1 MKLQSHVLRAWILAF
16 FVLGVLTLNACAAV
30 DITMGI
36 ELDAAKI
43 NAGDTFD
50 VKIYINNTDNV
61 DLSSSDDI
69 EVTITADG
77 IPVHS
82 DTVSVTIDQNESDT
96 ITISSGSFKDENGDN
111 IWEASLMNYK
121 CGTMDIKVTL
131 GGGVATHSDTAE
143 LEIIGEKFV
152 VDLTPAAPT
161 AASNITVDVED
172 KADKDPI
179 NGATVR
185 LTQLASTKW
194 SIDDA
199 SRDQDTDEGVATFD
213 PISKDSRFNDNIYRT
228 YRLDVFKEN
237 YCIFTKSFSLQN
249 KLRITEVP
257 QKPYSGDEIRVKIV
271 DAADKGVENAKLTVS
286 GTSGVIGSY
295 TSDSSGYVKFTLSNG
310 GTYSLL
316 ASKSGFDNSDTASIT
331 AMNRASMDLNINP
344 DKVAIGK
351 EVTITATANGKA
363 VEGATVTIEKPGGA
377 RDTLST
383 SSSGKVVYTPG
394 AAGSYN
400 VIVKKDGYETTTKSF
415 SAANFFYITLPDAPK
430 VHASIT
436 VAAKDQDGKPITDA
450 AVSIQGTTVSGTTDA
465 TGQFSFTL
473 DNAGDYTLS
482 VKKTGFTDYS
492 QKITAYGTLKA
503 AVVPQTLDL
512 DESVTISVS
521 DDGGASIEASIGI
534 IRPDG
539 TKENTLKSTYTFTP
553 QIAGEYRINVTRTSY
568 LPATVS
574 FEVNPYPLQLEVWMS
589 GKDLTIKATKE
600 GVPVESINLSV
611 LTPAGNSIAV
621 ETNKD
626 GIAKLDIKGLNE
638 TGTFTVSS
646 LDRNYEKKS
655 VTKSI
660 TSLGGD
666 FLPLLLV
673 GVVMLI
679 LLVFVVFIVFYISH
693 KKSRSSTWSSKP
705 KKQRGGGVGLGE
717 I

>member
-1 MKLQSHVLRAWILAF
+1 M
-16 FVLGVLTLNACAAV
+16 LGVLTLNAAAAV
-30 DITMGI
+30 DISMSI
-36 ELDAAKI
+36 ELDSADI
-43 NAGDTFD
+43 NAGDSFD
-50 VKIYINNTDNV
+50 VKININNTDATT
-61 DLSSSDDI
+61 DLTTSDDI
-69 EVTITADG
+69 AVTITADG
-77 IPVHS
+77 TIIHKEV
-82 DTVSVTIDQNESDT
+82 VSKHIDRNDSGT
-96 ITISSGSFKDENGDN
+96 ITISSKDFEDENGDN
-111 IWEASLMNYK
+111 LWGASLRNYK
-121 CGTMDIKVTL
+121 CGTTEIKVSL
-131 GGGVATHSDTAE
+131 SGDVDAHSDKET
-143 LEIIGEKFV
+143 LTISGEKLT
-152 VDLTPAAPT
+152 VDLAPAAP
-161 AASNITVDVED
+161 AASSNITVEVED
-172 KADKDPI
+172 KTSKDPV

-185 LTQLASTKW
+185 LTQLAGTKW

-199 SRDQDTDEGVATFD
+199 SRDQDTDDGVASFD
-213 PISKDSRFNDNIYRT
+213 PISKDSRFLDNIYRT
-228 YRLDVFKEN
+228 YQLDVFKDD

-257 QKPYSGDEIRVKIV
+257 QKPYSGDEIRVKLV
-271 DAADKGVENAKLTVS
+271 DAASKGVEGAKLAVS

-295 TSDSSGYVKFTLSNG
+295 TSDSSGYVKFTLANG

-316 ASKSGFDNSDTASIT
+316 ATKSGFDNSDTASIT
-331 AMNRASMDLNINP
+331 AMNRASMELNINP
-344 DKVAIGK
+344 EKVAIGK

-363 VEGATVTIEKPGGA
+363 VEGATVTIEKPGGS

-383 SSSGKVVYTPG
+383 SASGKVVYTPG

-430 VHASIT
+430 VHAPIT

-473 DNAGDYTLS
+473 DTAGDYTLS

-492 QKITAYGTLKA
+492 QKITAYGTLKT
-503 AVVPQTLDL
+503 AVSPQKLNL

-521 DDGGASIEASIGI
+521 DDSGASIEASIGI

-539 TKENTLKSTYTFTP
+539 TKENTVKSTYTFTP
-553 QIAGEYRINVTRTSY
+553 QMAGEYKINVTRTSY
-568 LPATVS
+568 LPATAS
-574 FEVNPYPLQLEVWMS
+574 FEVNPYPLQLEVWLS
-589 GKDLTIKATKE
+589 GKDLTIKATKD
-600 GVPVESINLSV
+600 GVPVDSINLSV
-611 LTPAGNSIAV
+611 LTPGGNNIAV
-621 ETNKD
+621 ETNKE
-626 GIAKLDIKGLNE
+626 GIAKLDIKELNQ

-655 VTKSI
+655 VKKEI
-660 TSLGGD
+660 KSLGGD

-693 KKSRSSTWSSKP
+693 KKTRSSTWSAKP
-705 KKQRGGGVGLGE
+705 KKPRGGGIGLGE